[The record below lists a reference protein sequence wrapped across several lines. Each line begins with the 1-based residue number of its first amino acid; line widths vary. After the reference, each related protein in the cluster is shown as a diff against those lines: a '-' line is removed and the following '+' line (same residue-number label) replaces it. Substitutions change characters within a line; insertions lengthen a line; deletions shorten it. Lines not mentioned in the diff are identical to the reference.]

1 MPQIRT
7 AVSVAALFALAF
19 QATAQVDPD
28 AWRRTGGSREES
40 LRNQQWTSQGLRPPE
55 VVTFSSRVNSTI
67 SRVDSHSAQLRPQKT
82 GVFAVRGDKPLPVR
96 QVGPAI
102 TAADAE
108 KPVIRISKPT
118 PEPLRPVEQV
128 RAEPRVAGAAELPRN
143 PFAMRRGRR

>member
-1 MPQIRT
+1 MFKIRT
-7 AVSVAALFALAF
+7 AVSAAALLVLAF

-82 GVFAVRGDKPLPVR
+82 GVFAVRGDKPVPMRQAGPV
-96 QVGPAI
+96 I
-102 TAADAE
+102 TASGAAR
-108 KPVIRISKPT
+108 PAIRISKPKL
-118 PEPLRPVEQV
+118 EPLPPVEQV
-128 RAEPRVAGAAELPRN
+128 RTEPREAGVPELPRN
-143 PFAMRRGRR
+143 PFAMRHGRR